1 MSLSI
6 DKIQITE
13 LVAFMLLLQNYHTD
27 CYTITYPPPMEND
40 PPPVENESHPSSE
53 ISQTPPVEIK
63 S

>member
-6 DKIQITE
+6 DKIQNTE
-13 LVAFMLLLQNYHTD
+13 SVAFMSLLYLYHRLL
-27 CYTITYPPPMEND
+27 YYNIPPPMEND